1 MLGGDD
7 GLLRDGAA
15 GQWCADLDGGVRSI
29 REVRDVRNV
38 DDLPDLD
45 IDVVLDVLVVEEGG
59 SAGLAAEVNGTAG
72 EYPAD
77 LGFEL
82 VEQVPHIGVSGDDL
96 PAGDNGVGGDGQSGD
111 AGGARVTSAVG
122 AVNAISA
129 VSAHQRF
136 LSMVEQCEGALA
148 PQPEL
153 GRLLI
158 QAVQVLSQQPP
169 PGRLVVGEVSG
180 KRPGG
185 LLQAQARLPQAAQ
198 HEGRGELVP
207 GVVPVAVARIDVAG
221 AQQTEPVVVP
231 QHPGAQERHAGE
243 LADGPPG
250 VNGTRTD
257 HVISLPIATVSRS
270 RSSAKS

>member
-15 GQWCADLDGGVRSI
+15 GQWCADLNGGVRSI
-29 REVRDVRNV
+29 RDVRNV

-82 VEQVPHIGVSGDDL
+82 VEQVPHIGISGDDL

-111 AGGARVTSAVG
+111 AGGARVTSAVS
-122 AVNAISA
+122 AANAI
-129 VSAHQRF
+129 SAHQRF

-158 QAVQVLSQQPP
+158 QAVQVLGQQPP

-207 GVVPVAVARIDVAG
+207 GVVPVAVARVDVAG

-250 VNGTRTD
+250 ANGTRTD

-270 RSSAKS
+270 RLSAKS